1 MLEKIVLNLLWTPND
16 LDPLPVWNIELAMLH
31 FGSTNWFQMS
41 CYCHAKLN
49 SWIVI
54 KNMLVKD
61 TFLKVHKTALLIEN
75 FVFHISFFIRL
86 S

>member
-31 FGSTNWFQMS
+31 FGSTTWFQMS
-41 CYCHAKLN
+41 CYCHGKLN

-61 TFLKVHKTALLIEN
+61 TFLKVHKTALLI
-75 FVFHISFFIRL
+75 
-86 S
+86 